1 MQMPGLLSKA
11 LRGLG
16 EGMAKGGEMMWR
28 EELEQARQERL
39 LELAQARDDAKYQR
53 DRADKVADTADERK
67 WQLEKLETEYDL
79 KAQLKGVGRG
89 GSGGGLVPLLDAE
102 GNPLLDENGEQR
114 YTSRRSSSG
123 GSSGGGSGG
132 RSGKGS
138 GSGGDAASM
147 YESKTVNGVEMSCN
161 KRTGDCRPFTITTP
175 GKEFKPETLGID
187 DEQKLEQGNK
197 AAQLAAA
204 KRDNLPVSKEPGYRS
219 EATTQVVKGAKADEG
234 TLKENEFKLRVLE
247 SYDKAKAAHTEQQA
261 SLPSSK
267 RTPFMSEE
275 EYGKRLS
282 GGLLGSAREAAAPP
296 PSPLPPQNPRTGQG
310 VPANMAA
317 RRKIAEERLLA
328 IVNAKDATPESVQ
341 EAVAAWKLHNFGALP
356 DWFVRLSKTNG
367 K

>member
-1 MQMPGLLSKA
+1 M
-11 LRGLG
+11 
-16 EGMAKGGEMMWR
+16 
-28 EELEQARQERL
+28 
-39 LELAQARDDAKYQR
+39 D
-53 DRADKVADTADERK
+53 
-67 WQLEKLETEYDL
+67 TEYDL
-79 KAQLKGVGRG
+79 RAQLKGVGRGGSG

-114 YTSRRSSSG
+114 YTSRRSSSSG

-132 RSGKGS
+132 RRGKGS

-161 KRTGDCRPFTITTP
+161 KRTGDCRPFTMTTP
-175 GKEFKPETLGID
+175 GEEFEPDTYSSEDERNL
-187 DEQKLEQGNK
+187 DEQNK

-219 EATTQVVKGAKADEG
+219 EATTQVVKGAKADEA

-267 RTPFMSEE
+267 RTPFMSEG

-317 RRKIAEERLLA
+317 RRKVAEERLLA